1 MMPCSLIT
9 GPSGPVIES
18 TSAARFKDRGKLLQ
32 KGMPLGSPAEA
43 IRALLATGETVVM
56 PGVYDALTARLAT
69 NAGFEVLFVS
79 GYSVSA
85 ARLGAP
91 DYGYLTQTEI
101 TETAR
106 SICANTRLPVIV
118 DADTGYGNPLNAIR
132 TATLLHGA
140 GAAGI
145 FLEDQVWPKK
155 CGHFAGKRVVERG
168 QWLTKLRAVVD
179 LRSEGVDLFLVA
191 RTDALGAVGI
201 DEAITRACMA
211 RDLGADAVF
220 VEAPRSVGDMEEVA
234 ARVEGVVRVA
244 NMIEGGLTPLL
255 SKGELHDLG
264 FDLIVTPLT
273 ALFAA
278 TKAVTRALEVLRAK
292 STLRDDLELV
302 VSFTEFE
309 PVVDLDR
316 HKGLEERYPE

>member
-1 MMPCSLIT
+1 
-9 GPSGPVIES
+9 
-18 TSAARFKDRGKLLQ
+18 
-32 KGMPLGSPAEA
+32 LGSPAEA
-43 IRALLATGETVVM
+43 IRTLLASGQTIVM
-56 PGVYDALTARLAT
+56 PGVYDALTTRLAT
-69 NAGFEVLFVS
+69 NSEFEVLFVS

-85 ARLGAP
+85 SRLGAP

-101 TETAR
+101 AETAR
-106 SICANTRLPVIV
+106 SICGNTPLPVIV

-132 TATLLHGA
+132 TGSLLHEA

-168 QWLTKLRAVVD
+168 EWLAKLRAVLD
-179 LRSEGVDLFLVA
+179 LRADGVDLFLVA
-191 RTDALGAVGI
+191 RTDALSAEGI

-220 VEAPRSVGDMEEVA
+220 VEAPRSVQDLETVA
-234 ARVEGVVRVA
+234 SRVQGAVRVA

-255 SKGELHDLG
+255 TKDELHDLG

-278 TKAVTRALEVLRAK
+278 TKAVERTLGLLREK

-302 VSFTEFE
+302 ASFKDFE
-309 PVVDLDR
+309 TVVDLER
-316 HKGLEERYPE
+316 HKDLEERYRD